1 MKREGEIEQVIPRGT
16 SRDDMRTR
24 KQIIGDFYVR
34 WIAANPEKRVW
45 NKSLNSYINVK
56 FISINET
63 KGQASVS
70 DESTRAVMGLS
81 DILKNAVVVNR
92 KAAKTNDR
100 NQKAFDK
107 MIIMSYKEFRL
118 LVGHQT
124 SKNEYVQYCI
134 TAKK

>member
-1 MKREGEIEQVIPRGT
+1 
-16 SRDDMRTR
+16 
-24 KQIIGDFYVR
+24 
-34 WIAANPEKRVW
+34 
-45 NKSLNSYINVK
+45 
-56 FISINET
+56 
-63 KGQASVS
+63 
-70 DESTRAVMGLS
+70 MGLS

-124 SKNEYVQYCI
+124 SKNEYVQI
-134 TAKK
+134 DAIAWVWLPADLQLLPQLREILSQ

>member
-1 MKREGEIEQVIPRGT
+1 
-16 SRDDMRTR
+16 
-24 KQIIGDFYVR
+24 
-34 WIAANPEKRVW
+34 
-45 NKSLNSYINVK
+45 
-56 FISINET
+56 
-63 KGQASVS
+63 
-70 DESTRAVMGLS
+70 MGLS